1 MKIQSLPSNLRGVY
15 DQWKLLQQVH
25 KLVVEH
31 KWLECIG
38 LAKEVS
44 NGQENDFYGE
54 YYQGICHTQLKFYD
68 EAIENF
74 EAALLNIQKNKIQWT
89 VTEYEQEAQLRLA
102 HVHRLQ
108 RRYDKATELLDELIK
123 THPRYANAYQSKAG
137 IQIDQKDFQGA
148 LVTANFGLDQ
158 LPNHE
163 ELTDLRNSMV
173 YELTAKS

>member
-1 MKIQSLPSNLRGVY
+1 
-15 DQWKLLQQVH
+15 
-25 KLVVEH
+25 
-31 KWLECIG
+31 
-38 LAKEVS
+38 
-44 NGQENDFYGE
+44 
-54 YYQGICHTQLKFYD
+54 
-68 EAIENF
+68 
-74 EAALLNIQKNKIQWT
+74 LLNIQKNKIQWT